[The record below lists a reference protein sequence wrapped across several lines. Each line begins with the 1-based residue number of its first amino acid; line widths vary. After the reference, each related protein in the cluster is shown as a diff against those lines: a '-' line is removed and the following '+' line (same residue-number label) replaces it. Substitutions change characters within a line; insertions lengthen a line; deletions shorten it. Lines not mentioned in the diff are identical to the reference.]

1 MRSYRRSLYR
11 HFSIRDATICGQTNV
26 LSYVLLIFASAAGG
40 DNASS
45 LSTVGNASLI
55 DWIGQVCSHC
65 LGHLELKP
73 GTVFASYR
81 HDHYRCRPPVTH
93 HFEGRIETQQNGE
106 AAVDDEGTA
115 FTLPARC
122 ALVVSGYSMS
132 FGPLTLLLT
141 SELFPAEIR
150 GRALGANTIVTY
162 LCAVITYTF
171 LSAKNCLARLCIW
184 FPLIVTLLGICF
196 AYTAIPD
203 TGERL
208 SRKRKRSE
216 RDALVESGCE
226 NLTDSA
232 VAGGE
237 VTPLATFH
245 REVNVQQQ
253 Y

>member
-1 MRSYRRSLYR
+1 V
-11 HFSIRDATICGQTNV
+11 CGHNV
-26 LSYVLLIFASAAGG
+26 HVL
-40 DNASS
+40 
-45 LSTVGNASLI
+45 VR
-55 DWIGQVCSHC
+55 
-65 LGHLELKP
+65 K
-73 GTVFASYR
+73 
-81 HDHYRCRPPVTH
+81 
-93 HFEGRIETQQNGE
+93 
-106 AAVDDEGTA
+106 
-115 FTLPARC
+115 
-122 ALVVSGYSMS
+122 
-132 FGPLTLLLT
+132 
-141 SELFPAEIR
+141 ELF
-150 GRALGANTIVTY
+150 GSTLY
-162 LCAVITYTF
+162 LVSF
-171 LSAKNCLARLCIW
+171 DSD
-184 FPLIVTLLGICF
+184 LLGICF